1 MSGGRSGPSSGGGGG
16 SPSAEICELLRFEA
30 WLQSLQP
37 DVVEQLRVGDLLFV
51 SQVVETADPNY
62 RRVEARATNSLL
74 VGSVTDQLPRLLA
87 CMGHGFTYVAEV
99 LVADEGNVRV
109 RVRRP

>member
-1 MSGGRSGPSSGGGGG
+1 
-16 SPSAEICELLRFEA
+16 LK
-30 WLQSLQP
+30 
-37 DVVEQLRVGDLLFV
+37 VGDLLFI
-51 SQVVETADPNY
+51 SQVGETADPNY
-62 RRVEARATNSLL
+62 RRVEARNTNGLL

-87 CMGHGFTYVAEV
+87 CMGHGFTYVADV